1 MYVLCESSE
10 CGTQQQDNNAD
21 NKAKKIEQK
30 ASFILIYVC
39 VYNNTHLSTQYILN
53 EKEQIKD
60 RQDNGKLWF
69 EQQSV
74 GMQTWVKEETS
85 QRTKTTHEQ
94 KQ

>member
-1 MYVLCESSE
+1 MWYP
-10 CGTQQQDNNAD
+10 TTRQQRRQQG
-21 NKAKKIEQK
+21 KKKIEQK

-74 GMQTWVKEETS
+74 GMQT
-85 QRTKTTHEQ
+85 
-94 KQ
+94 